1 MGYISILMINKKSY
15 NSFWNDVA
23 QEIEMAIFEIEKG
36 KARRVRLSEFK
47 LEKDL
52 QILIESN
59 LETIF
64 NCRLVGTEYSTGN
77 IHSGRIDTL
86 AISEDNNP
94 VIIEYKKVASS
105 DLINQ
110 SLYYLHWIKDHK
122 GDFQIAANKA
132 IGKEVDIDWSDI
144 RVICLAPEYKK
155 YDLHAVQVMGANI
168 ELWQYKIYENGI
180 LNIEEVYKRTSAA
193 TSNQEKEGLIGKNP
207 IMVEAGK
214 KAALTRKNA
223 TYTLEQH
230 YKNLDNDILEVFN
243 AVRDFI
249 VTLDSSIEETPKKNY
264 IAYKTSQNF
273 TCLQTYRKKLILYLK
288 LNPEDVKPMPQQG
301 RDVREIGHFGTGDFE
316 LTIKNLSD
324 FEDTKHFINEAYKNI
339 GG

>member
-1 MGYISILMINKKSY
+1 
-15 NSFWNDVA
+15 
-23 QEIEMAIFEIEKG
+23 MAIFEIDKG
-36 KARRVRLSEFK
+36 KAKRVRLSDFK

-52 QILIESN
+52 QRLVEDN

-64 NCRLVGTEYSTGN
+64 NCRLIATEFSTGN

-132 IGKEVDIDWSDI
+132 LGKNVDVDWSDI

-168 ELWQYKIYENGI
+168 ELWQYKTYENGI
-180 LNIEEVYKRTSAA
+180 LNIEEVYKRTA
-193 TSNQEKEGLIGKNP
+193 TITSSNQEINDLNGKNP
-207 IMVEAGK
+207 VMVEAGR
-214 KAALTRKNA
+214 KAALTRRTA
-223 TYTLEQH
+223 TYTLEEHFEGLNEDMQELFETIRD
-230 YKNLDNDILEVFN
+230 YIIGLDG
-243 AVRDFI
+243 
-249 VTLDSSIEETPKKNY
+249 SIEEAPKKKY
-264 IAYKTSQNF
+264 VAYKTSQNF
-273 TCLQTYRKKLILYLK
+273 ACLQASKNRIILYLK
-288 LNPEDVKPMPQQG
+288 LDPSQIVPIPKQG

-316 LTIKNLSD
+316 LTIKDLKD
-324 FEDTKHFINEAYKNI
+324 FEETKYLINEAYKNI

>member
-1 MGYISILMINKKSY
+1 
-15 NSFWNDVA
+15 
-23 QEIEMAIFEIEKG
+23 MAIFEIDKG

-52 QILIESN
+52 QKLVENN

-64 NCRLVGTEYSTGN
+64 NCRLIATEFSTGN

-110 SLYYLHWIKDHK
+110 SLYYLHWIRDHK
-122 GDFQIAANKA
+122 GDFQIAANRTL
-132 IGKEVDIDWSDI
+132 GKDIEVDWSDI

-168 ELWQYKIYENGI
+168 ELWQYKTYDNGI
-180 LNIEEVYKRTSAA
+180 LNIEEVYKRT
-193 TSNQEKEGLIGKNP
+193 TSTTNQDTADIGSKNP
-207 IMVEAGK
+207 VMVEAGK
-214 KAALTRKNA
+214 KAALTRKTA
-223 TYTLEQH
+223 TYTLEEH
-230 YKNLDNDILEVFN
+230 FENLDENILELFN
-243 AVRDFI
+243 TIRDYI
-249 VTLDSSIEETPKKNY
+249 VTIDSSIEETPKKNY

-273 TCLQTYRKKLILYLK
+273 ACLQTYKKKLTLFLK
-288 LNPEDVKPMPQQG
+288 LDANEVNPMPKQG
-301 RDVREIGHFGTGDFE
+301 RNVSEIGHFGTGNFELIIKDLADFE
-316 LTIKNLSD
+316 
-324 FEDTKHFINEAYKNI
+324 ETKLLINEAYKNI

>member
-1 MGYISILMINKKSY
+1 
-15 NSFWNDVA
+15 
-23 QEIEMAIFEIEKG
+23 MAIFEIDKG

-52 QILIESN
+52 QKLVENN

-64 NCRLVGTEYSTGN
+64 NCRLIATEFTTGN

-110 SLYYLHWIKDHK
+110 SLYYLHWIRDHK
-122 GDFQIAANKA
+122 GDFQIAANRTL
-132 IGKEVDIDWSDI
+132 GKDIEVDWSDI

-168 ELWQYKIYENGI
+168 ELWQYKTYDNGI
-180 LNIEEVYKRTSAA
+180 LNIEEVYKRT
-193 TSNQEKEGLIGKNP
+193 TSTTNQDTADIGSKNP
-207 IMVEAGK
+207 VMVEAGK
-214 KAALTRKNA
+214 KAALTRKTA
-223 TYTLEQH
+223 TYTLEEH
-230 YKNLDNDILEVFN
+230 FENLDENILELFN
-243 AVRDFI
+243 TIRDYI
-249 VTLDSSIEETPKKNY
+249 VTIDSSIEETPKKNY

-273 TCLQTYRKKLILYLK
+273 ACLQTYKKKLTLFLK
-288 LNPEDVKPMPQQG
+288 LDANEVNPMPKQG
-301 RDVREIGHFGTGDFE
+301 RDVSEIGHFGTGNFELIIKDLADFE
-316 LTIKNLSD
+316 
-324 FEDTKHFINEAYKNI
+324 ETKLLINEAYKNI